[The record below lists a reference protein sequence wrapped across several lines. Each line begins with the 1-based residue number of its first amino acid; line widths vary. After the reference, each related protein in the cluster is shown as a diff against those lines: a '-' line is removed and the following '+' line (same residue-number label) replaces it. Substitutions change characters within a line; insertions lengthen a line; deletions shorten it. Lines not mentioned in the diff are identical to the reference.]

1 MECKA
6 MKHVRL
12 IAIVA
17 VGLLLTIAAVPTLA
31 HEQRT
36 IGNYVV
42 ELGWRVEPT
51 YTNLLN
57 GPVVFVNEAAT
68 GEATPEATATEGEE
82 GEAAVGAPVTG
93 LEATLQLEVS
103 FGGKSKKLA
112 LYAVE
117 GEPGE

>member
-1 MECKA
+1 
-6 MKHVRL
+6 MKRIRL
-12 IAIVA
+12 I
-17 VGLLLTIAAVPTLA
+17 GLVIALGILLTLALVPALA

-36 IGNYVV
+36 VGSYVV
-42 ELGWRVEPT
+42 EVGWRVEPT

-103 FGGKSKKLA
+103 FGGKS
-112 LYAVE
+112 
-117 GEPGE
+117 